1 MAPVRTVGVMP
12 AVPFVAT
19 PSWEPPRP
27 PAPTERRPEPGA
39 DDPVGLGTGARLL
52 RPLPPFGAPG
62 VSEAGAPVPGG
73 ESFEAT
79 RTEGGRVAIG
89 GVPAGEPVAPPLAG
103 HDFSELGPLAR
114 YAAEGEV
121 TDLFVNGAAG
131 LWIDRG
137 AGPEHAS
144 SWRADEGEVRALA
157 VRLIARGGRHID
169 EATPAVD
176 VRLGRGIRVHAVL
189 PPVSAAGTL
198 LSIRI
203 PRAGGLR
210 LAALARSGMLDAE
223 HEQALR
229 AAVHARENLLITGAG
244 GTGKT
249 TLLAALLAEAPAA
262 ERIVVIED
270 VAELQIGHP
279 HVVALEARQPNIEG
293 SGRIGLDAL
302 LREALRMRPDRLVVG
317 ECRGPELREL
327 LSALNTGHD
336 GGAGTLHA
344 NSLDDVAARLEALG
358 AAAGLSPEAVARQ
371 ASSAF
376 DLVVH
381 LERVGSRR
389 RVAGIGR
396 LTLVEGVLSVVP
408 AVRPPGA
415 PVPAPVAS
423 GPVPSDAGDLR

>member
-1 MAPVRTVGVMP
+1 MSVA
-12 AVPFVAT
+12 PFVAS
-19 PSWEPPRP
+19 PSWQQQPQQPSQSASQLLRTGFDEVEPAIDPFGPQAPRP
-27 PAPTERRPEPGA
+27 IPVHAGSTGPAVAPDGGLPGIEPRR
-39 DDPVGLGTGARLL
+39 DTPVGLEQYE
-52 RPLPPFGAPG
+52 
-62 VSEAGAPVPGG
+62 VD
-73 ESFEAT
+73 
-79 RTEGGRVAIG
+79 
-89 GVPAGEPVAPPLAG
+89 
-103 HDFSELGPLAR
+103 HDFGVLGPLAR
-114 YAAEGEV
+114 FAASGDV
-121 TDLFVNGAAG
+121 TDLFLNGSTG

-137 AGPEHAS
+137 AGPEREPGWA
-144 SWRADEGEVRALA
+144 ADEAEVRALA
-157 VRLIARGGRHID
+157 VQLIARGGRHID

-189 PPVSAAGTL
+189 PPVSATGTL

-203 PRAGGLR
+203 PRAGGIR
-210 LAALARSGMLDAE
+210 LDGLARSGMLSADDE
-223 HEQALR
+223 SVLR
-229 AAVHARENLLITGAG
+229 SAVRDRENLLITGAG

-249 TLLAALLAEAPAA
+249 TLLAALLAEAPAS

-327 LSALNTGHD
+327 LGALNTGHD

-358 AAAGLSPEAVARQ
+358 AGAGLSPEAVARQ
-371 ASSAF
+371 AASAF

-381 LERVGSRR
+381 LERSDGRR
-389 RVAGIGR
+389 RVAGLGR
-396 LTLVEGVLSVVP
+396 FRLVD
-408 AVRPPGA
+408 GA
-415 PVPAPVAS
+415 LAIERVGRVA
-423 GPVPSDAGDLR
+423 